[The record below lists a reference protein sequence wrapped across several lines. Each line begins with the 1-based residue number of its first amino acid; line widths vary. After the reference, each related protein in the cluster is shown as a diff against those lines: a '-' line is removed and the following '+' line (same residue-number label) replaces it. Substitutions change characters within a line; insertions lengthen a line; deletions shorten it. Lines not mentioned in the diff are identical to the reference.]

1 MNYWK
6 YIVMSLLGACMVFHF
21 CAIYYI
27 SGRNFELTSS
37 DYYAQEQVYQQTLD
51 RLRVGRD
58 WTLQHRMDGPQ
69 RFQMALQGP
78 QGHAPVQKVTITFI
92 RPNGSA
98 ADLTITAT
106 AGANGWWS
114 ADLAAPLPRGNWRL
128 MVDVDVAGEDAL
140 APLFREPLRVD

>member
-21 CAIYYI
+21 SAIYYI

-37 DYYAQEQVYQQTLD
+37 DYYAQEQVYQQTLE
-51 RLRVGRD
+51 RLRMGRD
-58 WTLQHRMDGPQ
+58 WTLQHRFDGPQ
-69 RFQMALQGP
+69 RFQIALEGP
-78 QGHAPVQKVTITFI
+78 QGHAPVQHVTVSLM

-98 ADLTITAT
+98 ADVTLTAT
-106 AGANGWWS
+106 ALDNGWWS

-128 MVDVDVAGEDAL
+128 FVDVATEDEV
-140 APLFREPLRVD
+140 APLFRQQLRVD